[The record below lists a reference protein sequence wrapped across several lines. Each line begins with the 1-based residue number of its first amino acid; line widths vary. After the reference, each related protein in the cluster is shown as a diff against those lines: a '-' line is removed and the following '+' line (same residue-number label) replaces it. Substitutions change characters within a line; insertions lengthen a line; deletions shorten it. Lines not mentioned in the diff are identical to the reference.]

1 VRRDL
6 ALACKAARIRRV
18 TPNDL
23 RRTFASWLKQRG
35 VDSMV
40 VAKLLGHT
48 STRMVEL
55 VYGHLNDP
63 SKIEAVDTPPAMP
76 ERVTNG

>member
-1 VRRDL
+1 
-6 ALACKAARIRRV
+6 
-18 TPNDL
+18 
-23 RRTFASWLKQRG
+23 
-35 VDSMV
+35 MV